1 MKPAHNPKHEK
12 GDRNVYCPYYG
23 DCLDYAI
30 EVSWQ
35 YWNCGECL
43 EKANQAAMPDFQ
55 FRSSDTIDYLDIP
68 LEITRWG

>member
-12 GDRNVYCPYYG
+12 GDRNVFCPHYG

-35 YWNCGECL
+35 YWNCGDCRER
-43 EKANQAAMPDFQ
+43 ANQAGMPDFQ
-55 FRSSDTIDYLDIP
+55 FRSNDAIDFFDMP
-68 LEITRWG
+68 LEIHRGA

>member
-35 YWNCGECL
+35 YWNCSGCIERT
-43 EKANQAAMPDFQ
+43 NHAARPDFQ
-55 FRSSDTIDYLDIP
+55 FRSNDAIDFFDMP
-68 LEITRWG
+68 LEIRRGG